1 MEMNMWIY
9 DNKEFTEEMISEY
22 VGFVY
27 EITNLN
33 NGRKYVGKKS
43 FTKSKTYQKNKR
55 KKRKRVSSDWIA
67 YTGSNEQL
75 NEDIGLGHQVSKKI
89 LHLCKSKGWMTYLET
104 KEILVRDCI
113 ISDEYYNVWVSAKI
127 RRSHLK

>member
-1 MEMNMWIY
+1 
-9 DNKEFTEEMISEY
+9 
-22 VGFVY
+22 
-27 EITNLN
+27 
-33 NGRKYVGKKS
+33 
-43 FTKSKTYQKNKR
+43 
-55 KKRKRVSSDWIA
+55 
-67 YTGSNEQL
+67 L